1 MYFAQA
7 IRYGTLYAV
16 NQLARAMSMPVK
28 AQMRAEVHLLRYMV
42 GSTDFFI
49 TYKQGDFRV
58 ASFLDANWGNT
69 PDNGWST
76 SSYIVML
83 VNAPISFK
91 VGLQGLTAQSSME
104 TELVRAA
111 LAMKGEAAFCSN
123 MMLELDFDK
132 SFGSVPLYIDNT
144 LATVPTFLAQSISH
158 GGIIFRARTG
168 GGQDQHHLHRH
179 EQGSAGGLGHQ
190 AP

>member
-49 TYKQGDFRV
+49 IYKQGDFRF

-83 VNAPISFK
+83 VNACR
-91 VGLQGLTAQSSME
+91 G
-104 TELVRAA
+104 
-111 LAMKGEAAFCSN
+111 
-123 MMLELDFDK
+123 
-132 SFGSVPLYIDNT
+132 
-144 LATVPTFLAQSISH
+144 
-158 GGIIFRARTG
+158 
-168 GGQDQHHLHRH
+168 
-179 EQGSAGGLGHQ
+179 
-190 AP
+190 